1 MKDSLIIQNAT
12 TQLVKIPLKRPFVTN
27 LHTVT
32 AINAVKLTVTLA
44 NGMVGVGAATPNRVV
59 TGDNLTSMKAIL
71 DEVIIPQMIGASLTH
86 FEPLENKLQDCVV
99 GNPGAKAAFD
109 IAVYDLLCQIYHVP
123 LNHLLGGSKQSMATD
138 YTISIGDRDQMVAEA
153 QDLVK
158 QGFTALKIKIGNA
171 PIEEDVATVTAIA
184 KAVGP
189 TISLRLDVNQAWSYK
204 QARRGLALLAAA
216 GLNIAFVEQPL
227 PADQL
232 HDLARLRQE
241 SDLPIMLDES
251 VFSPADALRVV
262 SAHAADYINIKLMK
276 AGGIYQATKINQI
289 CEAAGVPCM
298 VGCMIEA
305 PGSIAAAVAFAN
317 AHANVRFID
326 LDSIYMIDENVDLGP
341 VKRVGTHLW
350 HA

>member
-1 MKDSLIIQNAT
+1 MKDSLIIQHAA
-12 TQLVKIPLKRPFVTN
+12 TQLVKIPLKRPFVTR

-32 AINAVKLTVTLA
+32 AINAVKLKVTLA
-44 NGMVGVGAATPNRVV
+44 NGMVGVGAATPNPVV

-71 DEVIIPQMIGASLTH
+71 DEVIIPQMIGESLTH
-86 FEPLENKLQDCVV
+86 VEPLENKLQACVV

-109 IAVYDLLCQIYHVP
+109 IAVYDLLCQVYQVT

-153 QDLVK
+153 WALVEK
-158 QGFTALKIKIGNA
+158 GFSALKIKIGNA
-171 PIEEDVATVTAIA
+171 PVAEDVATVTAIA
-184 KAVGP
+184 HAVGP
-189 TISLRLDVNQAWSYK
+189 QISLRLDVNQAWSYK
-204 QARRGLALLAAA
+204 QAQRGLAQLAAD

-232 HDLARLRQE
+232 HELALLRQE

-251 VFSPADALRVV
+251 VFSPADALRAV
-262 SAHAADYINIKLMK
+262 SAHAADYVNIKLMK
-276 AGGIYQATKINQI
+276 AGGIYQATRINQI

-305 PGSIAAAVAFAN
+305 PESIAAAVAFAN
-317 AHANVRFID
+317 AHTNVRFID
-326 LDSIYMIDENVDLGP
+326 LDSIYMIDESVDLGA